1 MLILGGLSIIGI
13 FSASVLSVQR
23 FSPTQRDPWIFFC
36 IFSRCRI
43 PKCWNVYGTSSKS
56 RKNWIPH
63 LGLFQL
69 KVMRSQNFLK
79 ISRLW
84 ESWFEI
90 NSYETDTLMIGV
102 ILIFYLKMISL
113 LSPTVLR
120 SACNNGFSLDKIQPD
135 FPEISKKKK
144 VSENPSVPQKDPED
158 LHLMGI

>member
-1 MLILGGLSIIGI
+1 
-13 FSASVLSVQR
+13 
-23 FSPTQRDPWIFFC
+23 
-36 IFSRCRI
+36 
-43 PKCWNVYGTSSKS
+43 
-56 RKNWIPH
+56 
-63 LGLFQL
+63 
-69 KVMRSQNFLK
+69 
-79 ISRLW
+79 
-84 ESWFEI
+84 
-90 NSYETDTLMIGV
+90 MIGV